1 MSVIINSKKIISYII
16 DKLRKTGLS
25 DQTLA
30 MNIRLIHIFFPY
42 FIMYCI
48 FYASKYISII
58 IVLFTIISLMMFY
71 IFDGCLL
78 SKLEYKLDG
87 LNYTIIDMYL
97 EILNIEKTNYN
108 RKKYT
113 FIAGIIFLFILIVV
127 YIHRFCM

>member
-1 MSVIINSKKIISYII
+1 MKTISINSKKAISYTI
-16 DKLRKTGLS
+16 DLLRKTGLS

-30 MNIRLIHIFFPY
+30 MNIRMVHIFIPY
-42 FIMYCI
+42 LIMYYI
-48 FYASKYISII
+48 FYASKFISTII
-58 IVLFTIISLMMFY
+58 LIFSIISLIMFY

-97 EILNIEKTNYN
+97 ELLSIEKTNQN

-113 FIAGIIFLFILIVV
+113 FIAGSFFSFIF
-127 YIHRFCM
+127 